1 MKEVINW
8 LLEVEEV
15 ARRVYEKAASRFPND
30 KELSDFLRHLSS
42 DEKLHYDIIS
52 RAAELTRDRPFP
64 PLAIDVID
72 VNDDVRKKIQNYLL
86 RAEKKLEAN
95 SLTME
100 DIIDCIVSVEFSE
113 WNDIFLYVIN
123 SLKHNYREFTPVV
136 TKIHQHKRYIERFFE
151 SHHEFKHYLEKI
163 ITLPKIW
170 EEKILVV
177 DDETVIADLLAAIF
191 ADEGVVDTAV
201 NGKDA
206 LKKVDENY
214 YAAIV
219 TDVDMPVMNGM
230 EFYKKA
236 AEKHPDI
243 KERFLFFT
251 GVLEE
256 ERLSFFKRNS
266 LRYIAKPA
274 KISDIKKE
282 LVAILSR

>member
-8 LLEVEEV
+8 LLEVEEA
-15 ARRVYEKAASRFPND
+15 ARKVYEKAASRFQND

-42 DEKLHYDIIS
+42 DEKMHYDIIS

-64 PLAIDVID
+64 PLAIDV
-72 VNDDVRKKIQNYLL
+72 NDDVRKKIVNYLL
-86 RAEKKLEAN
+86 LAEKKLEAN
-95 SLTME
+95 SLTRE
-100 DIIDCIVSVEFSE
+100 DIIDFIISAEFSE
-113 WNDIFLYVIN
+113 WNDIFLYVTN

-136 TKIHQHKRYIERFFE
+136 TKIHQHKRYIERFLE

-177 DDETVIADLLAAIF
+177 DDETVIADLLVAIF
-191 ADEGVVDTAV
+191 VDEGVVDTAV

-219 TDVDMPVMNGM
+219 TDVNMPVMNGM

-282 LVAILSR
+282 LVAILNR

>member
-8 LLEVEEV
+8 LLEVEEL

-42 DEKLHYDIIS
+42 DEKMHYDIAV
-52 RAAELTRDRPFP
+52 RAVELARDSPFP

-72 VNDDVRKKIQNYLL
+72 VNDDVRKKIVNYLL
-86 RAEKKLEAN
+86 LAEKKLEAN

-100 DIIDCIVSVEFSE
+100 DIIDCVVSTEFSE
-113 WNDIFLYVIN
+113 WNDIFLYVTN
-123 SLKHNYREFTPVV
+123 SLKHKYREFTPVV
-136 TKIHQHKRYIERFFE
+136 TKTHQHKRYIERFLE

-177 DDETVIADLLAAIF
+177 DDETVIADLLVAIF

-236 AEKHPDI
+236 AEKHHDI

-251 GVLEE
+251 GLLNE

>member
-8 LLEVEEV
+8 LLEVEEA
-15 ARRVYEKAASRFPND
+15 ARKVYEKAASRFQND

-42 DEKLHYDIIS
+42 DEKMHYDIIS

-64 PLAIDVID
+64 PLAIDV
-72 VNDDVRKKIQNYLL
+72 NDDVRKKIVNYLL
-86 RAEKKLEAN
+86 LAEKKLEAN
-95 SLTME
+95 SLTRE
-100 DIIDCIVSVEFSE
+100 DIIDFIISAEFSE
-113 WNDIFLYVIN
+113 WNDIFLYVTN

-136 TKIHQHKRYIERFFE
+136 TKIHQHKRYIERFLE

-177 DDETVIADLLAAIF
+177 DDETVIADLLVAIF
-191 ADEGVVDTAV
+191 VDEGVVVTAV

-219 TDVDMPVMNGM
+219 TDVNMPVMNGM

-282 LVAILSR
+282 LVAILNR

>member
-8 LLEVEEV
+8 ILEVEEV
-15 ARRVYEKAASRFPND
+15 ARRVYEKAAARFQND
-30 KELSDFLRHLSS
+30 KEFLDFLRHLSS
-42 DEKLHYDIIS
+42 DEKMHYDIVI
-52 RAAELTRDRPFP
+52 RAAELARDRPFP
-64 PLAIDVID
+64 PFAID
-72 VNDDVRKKIQNYLL
+72 VNDDVKEKIENYLL
-86 RAEKKLEAN
+86 LAEKKLEAN
-95 SLTME
+95 SLTRE
-100 DIIDCIVSVEFSE
+100 DIIDCIVSTEFSE
-113 WNDIFLYVIN
+113 WNNIFLYVIN
-123 SLKHNYREFTPVV
+123 SLKHNYRDFTPVV
-136 TKIHQHKRYIERFFE
+136 TKIHQHQRYIERFLE

-191 ADEGVVDTAV
+191 VDEGVVDMAV

-236 AEKHPDI
+236 AEKHHDI

-251 GVLEE
+251 GVLDE

>member
-8 LLEVEEV
+8 LLEVEEA
-15 ARRVYEKAASRFPND
+15 ARKVYEKAASRFQND

-42 DEKLHYDIIS
+42 DEKMHYDIIS

-64 PLAIDVID
+64 PLAIDV
-72 VNDDVRKKIQNYLL
+72 NDDVRKKIVNYLL
-86 RAEKKLEAN
+86 LAEKKLEAN
-95 SLTME
+95 SLTRE
-100 DIIDCIVSVEFSE
+100 DIIDFIISAEFSE
-113 WNDIFLYVIN
+113 WNDIFLYVTN

-136 TKIHQHKRYIERFFE
+136 TKIHQHKRYIERFLE

-177 DDETVIADLLAAIF
+177 DDETAIADLLTAVF
-191 ADEGVVDTAV
+191 ADEGVVDTAI

-219 TDVDMPVMNGM
+219 TDVNMPVMNGM

-282 LVAILSR
+282 LVAILNR